1 MNTPSRYTFL
11 YRSHDGHIMR
21 PESFLNINKGRT
33 LSSSQLR
40 VLGIT
45 KIKNQER
52 AASDKHQ
59 ATSCKKQLHKV
70 GTRVK
75 NRFNRKR

>member
-1 MNTPSRYTFL
+1 MKLKTKYTFL
-11 YRSHDGHIMR
+11 YQAHDGSIMR

-45 KIKNQER
+45 KIKNP
-52 AASDKHQ
+52 Q
-59 ATSCKKQLHKV
+59 ATRHKEQ
-70 GTRVK
+70 GASG
-75 NRFNRKR
+75 

>member
-1 MNTPSRYTFL
+1 MKLKTKYTFL
-11 YRSHDGHIMR
+11 YQAHDGSIMR

-45 KIKNQER
+45 KIKCAE
-52 AASDKHQ
+52 ASKGCEPHGWPRGNP
-59 ATSCKKQLHKV
+59 KWK
-70 GTRVK
+70 
-75 NRFNRKR
+75 

>member
-1 MNTPSRYTFL
+1 MKLKTRFTFL
-11 YRSHDGHIMR
+11 YQAHDGSIMR

-45 KIKNQER
+45 KIKCPQ
-52 AASDKHQ
+52 ASR
-59 ATSCKKQLHKV
+59 SCHLTGWPRGNPKW
-70 GTRVK
+70 R
-75 NRFNRKR
+75 

>member
-1 MNTPSRYTFL
+1 MKKSKYTFL
-11 YRSHDGHIMR
+11 YQAHDGSIMR

-45 KIKNQER
+45 KIKTHKPQAQGTRRKFFYAWIIINNK
-52 AASDKHQ
+52 DKAQ
-59 ATSCKKQLHKV
+59 AT
-70 GTRVK
+70 R
-75 NRFNRKR
+75 